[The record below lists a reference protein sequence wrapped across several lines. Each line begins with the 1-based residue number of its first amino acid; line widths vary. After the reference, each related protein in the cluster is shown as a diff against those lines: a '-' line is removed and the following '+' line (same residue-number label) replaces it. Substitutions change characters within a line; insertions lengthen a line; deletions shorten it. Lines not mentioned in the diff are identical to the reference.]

1 MFSTLTGTYQQKLE
15 TLYFMYNG
23 TTNTIKRLKA
33 QGSITKLAKAQD
45 KLEALVIEID
55 KYTK

>member
-1 MFSTLTGTYQQKLE
+1 MFSTLTGTDQDKLV
-15 TLYFMYNG
+15 TLSIMHNS
-23 TTNTIKRLKA
+23 TATLVNRLKA

-45 KLEALVIEID
+45 KLEALAIEID